1 MIKRIKY
8 ISRFAQPLTPEQVDE
23 IARVS
28 AENNKEHDLTG
39 ALMAA
44 GGIFFQVVE
53 GPKEA
58 VDKLWDVLQ
67 KDDRHRDLLL
77 LRVEEGEIPRLFPEW
92 RMKKVD
98 LDSTSDARLEP
109 VRAILQTVL
118 RQGLM
123 LQDLTGVLERV
134 AWSEM
139 VGATCP
145 VR

>member
-1 MIKRIKY
+1 MMKRIKY

-28 AENNKEHDLTG
+28 EENNQKNDLTG

-44 GGIFFQVVE
+44 GGVFFQVVE
-53 GPKEA
+53 GPAPA
-58 VDKLWDVLQ
+58 VDHLWEVLQ
-67 KDDRHRDLLL
+67 KDGRHRDLLL

-98 LDSTSDARLEP
+98 LDRTSDARLEP
-109 VRAILQTVL
+109 VKAILQTVL

-123 LQDLTGVLERV
+123 LQELTGVLERV

-139 VGATCP
+139 VDATCP
-145 VR
+145 KR